1 MYCTTDSTKIAEAT
15 DFAKSNGASVDI
27 QMGTS
32 GYWLRTMGKDTT
44 RTCYVTYYGGI
55 AEDGVLQM
63 VDYVGV
69 RPAMWVTIG

>member
-1 MYCTTDSTKIAEAT
+1 MYCVTEGTKLAEAT

-32 GYWLRTMGKDTT
+32 GYWLRTMGKDAQ
-44 RTCYVTYYGGI
+44 RVSYVTYYGNI
-55 AEDGVLQM
+55 SEDGVWQQTTYL
-63 VDYVGV
+63 GV